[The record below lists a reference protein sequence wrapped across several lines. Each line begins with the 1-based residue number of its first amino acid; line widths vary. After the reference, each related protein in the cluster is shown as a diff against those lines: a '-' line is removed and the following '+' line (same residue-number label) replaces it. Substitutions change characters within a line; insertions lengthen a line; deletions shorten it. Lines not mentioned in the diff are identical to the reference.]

1 VCLAALR
8 FFRARDLLVPALAV
22 AIVVNWPRSCSRAD
36 PRATREIA
44 AVLPLG
50 AVLAGRLLAPRLT
63 AARPAAGKALRV
75 PLRPLLAVVA
85 AGYLAALGYG
95 AAQPPCPP

>member
-1 VCLAALR
+1 MNLAA
-8 FFRARDLLVPALAV
+8 FLLTAQALA
-22 AIVVNWPRSCSRAD
+22 
-36 PRATREIA
+36 ATREIA

-50 AVLAGRLLAPRLT
+50 AGAGRAAAGASAAGPPPAAKAAAPT
-63 AARPAAGKALRV
+63 AARKALRV
-75 PLRPLLAVVA
+75 PLRPVLAVVA